1 MTRKVIIDCDPGVDD
16 AVAICL
22 ALFDPTIDVLAIT
35 AVEGCVAADQ
45 ANQNLHGIIE
55 RLDPPRLPRI
65 GSASASENAPA
76 VDTRSLHGDDGLANL
91 GLEVP
96 RFNHPHAS
104 EKLMS
109 DIVRANPGEVT
120 IITLGPL
127 TNVAR
132 AFRRDPVLA
141 SQVGALVMTGGSPG
155 CVGNITPCAEF
166 NVFYDPT
173 SAREVFRSRTTKTL
187 IPLDVTRLV
196 TFGLDLIEALPSVE
210 SRAGRFLRAI
220 VPFFFRAYHQRLAQ
234 ESINLNDAV
243 GMLAALRPELF
254 QTTDMAGDVEET
266 GELTRG
272 ITVFDRRPHP
282 EWRSNMEVAIDVDVE
297 RATAIIQQGLRTA
310 GDATC
315 H

>member
-16 AVAICL
+16 AVALCL
-22 ALFDPTIDVLAIT
+22 ALFDPTIEVMAVT

-55 RLDPPRLPRI
+55 RLDPPKLPRI
-65 GSASASENAPA
+65 GAASPAENAPA

-104 EKLMS
+104 EKLIL
-109 DIVRANPGEVT
+109 DVVRAFPGEVT
-120 IITLGPL
+120 IVTLGPL

-141 SQVGALVMTGGSPG
+141 SQVGALVMTGGSPC

-166 NVFYDPT
+166 NVFYDPV

-187 IPLDVTRLV
+187 IPLDITRQV
-196 TFGLDLIEALPSVE
+196 AFGLDLMDKLPSSD
-210 SRAGRFLRAI
+210 SRVGRFLRSL

-243 GMLAALRPELF
+243 GMIAALHPEMF
-254 QTTDMAGDVEET
+254 HAEEMAGDVEWT

-272 ITVFDRRPHP
+272 VTVFDRRPHP
-282 EWRSNMEVAIDVDVE
+282 EWRPNMDVALDVDVE
-297 RATAIIQQGLRTA
+297 RVTEAILRGLHTA
-310 GDATC
+310 GDATRN
-315 H
+315 

>member
-16 AVAICL
+16 AVALCL
-22 ALFDPTIDVLAIT
+22 ALFDPSIEVLAVT

-55 RLDPPRLPRI
+55 RLDPPKLPRI
-65 GSASASENAPA
+65 GAASPSENAPA

-104 EKLMS
+104 EKLIS
-109 DIVRANPGEVT
+109 DLVRAFPGEVT

-132 AFRRDPVLA
+132 AFRRDPALA
-141 SQVGALVMTGGSPG
+141 SQVGALVMTGGSPS

-166 NVFYDPT
+166 NVFYDPV
-173 SAREVFRSRTTKTL
+173 SAREVFCSRTTKSL
-187 IPLDVTRLV
+187 IPLDITRQV
-196 TFGLDLIEALPSVE
+196 AFGLDLMDELPSVE
-210 SRAGRFLRAI
+210 SRVGRFLRAL

-243 GMLAALRPELF
+243 GMIAALHPEMF
-254 QTTDMAGDVEET
+254 QMEGMAGDVEWS

-272 ITVFDRRPHP
+272 VTVFDRRPHP
-282 EWRSNMEVAIDVDVE
+282 EWRPNMEVAVGVDLK
-297 RATAIIQQGLRTA
+297 RATEAILCGLRNA
-310 GDATC
+310 GDATS